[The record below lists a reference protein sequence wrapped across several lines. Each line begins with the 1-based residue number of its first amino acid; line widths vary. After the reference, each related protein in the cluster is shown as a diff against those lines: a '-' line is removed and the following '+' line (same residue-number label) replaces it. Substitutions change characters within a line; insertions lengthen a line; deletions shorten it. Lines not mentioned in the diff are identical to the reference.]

1 MPEQPPPLPLASPPG
16 ARLARIG
23 LWLQLAPL
31 VGIGETLRQV
41 WPLIRQFFT
50 EAALGGMP
58 GPELITR
65 WAETLTQAVHA
76 AMASSM
82 VGTAISFIGVAMI
95 LVAFF
100 KHHYRPAWVVW
111 FLAASLFLAVLTLG
125 MMMIPSPLPRS
136 P

>member
-1 MPEQPPPLPLASPPG
+1 MPEQPPPLPPPPG

-41 WPLIRQFFT
+41 WPLIRQFYT
-50 EAALGGMP
+50 EAAVGAMP

-82 VGTAISFIGVAMI
+82 IGTVISFIGVAMI

-100 KHHYRPAWVVW
+100 KHRYRPAWAVW

>member
-1 MPEQPPPLPLASPPG
+1 MPDQPPPLPSPPG

-31 VGIGETLRQV
+31 IGIGETVRQV
-41 WPLIRQFFT
+41 WPLIRKFYA
-50 EAALGGMP
+50 EAATGGMP
-58 GPELITR
+58 SLELVTR

-82 VGTAISFIGVAMI
+82 IGTFVSFIGVAMI
-95 LVAFF
+95 LVAFV
-100 KHHYRPAWVVW
+100 KHRYRPAWVVW
-111 FLAASLFLAVLTLG
+111 FLAASLFLALLTLG
-125 MMMIPSPLPRS
+125 MMMIPSPLPKA

>member
-1 MPEQPPPLPLASPPG
+1 MPEQPPPLPSTPG

-41 WPLIRQFFT
+41 WPLIRRFYT
-50 EAALGGMP
+50 EAAIGGMP
-58 GPELITR
+58 GPELVTR

-82 VGTAISFIGVAMI
+82 IGTAISFIGTAMI

-100 KHHYRPAWVVW
+100 KHRYRPAWVVC
-111 FLAASLFLAVLTLG
+111 FLTASVLLGVLTLG
-125 MMMIPSPLPRS
+125 MMMIPSPLPRA